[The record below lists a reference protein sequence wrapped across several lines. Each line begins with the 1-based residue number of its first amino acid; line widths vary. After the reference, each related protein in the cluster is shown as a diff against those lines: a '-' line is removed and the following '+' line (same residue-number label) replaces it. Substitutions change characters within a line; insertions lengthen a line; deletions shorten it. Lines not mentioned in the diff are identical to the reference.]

1 MEAIYISPSLWHPFP
16 FLTPS
21 SFSPASFSIPSSHS
35 DRPSCVGSVFCLI
48 SLSDCFSSFKAS
60 SIRLL
65 CKILAQGALP
75 MPSTGTLQVPPLHWF
90 THVRPTSPLGGGGVR
105 KPPPR
110 WGADLFVQTSLLIY
124 FYLVIWVTE
133 SSRLEIWSHLL
144 LGASSLHMVTSI
156 RTLDK
161 TN

>member
-60 SIRLL
+60 SISLL

-105 KPPPR
+105 KPPPKMR
-110 WGADLFVQTSLLIY
+110 CWPVCPNIFTNLFLTSDLSYWVFKAWDLIPPSFGGFLSPY
-124 FYLVIWVTE
+124 GNK
-133 SSRLEIWSHLL
+133 HQNP
-144 LGASSLHMVTSI
+144 G
-156 RTLDK
+156 
-161 TN
+161 